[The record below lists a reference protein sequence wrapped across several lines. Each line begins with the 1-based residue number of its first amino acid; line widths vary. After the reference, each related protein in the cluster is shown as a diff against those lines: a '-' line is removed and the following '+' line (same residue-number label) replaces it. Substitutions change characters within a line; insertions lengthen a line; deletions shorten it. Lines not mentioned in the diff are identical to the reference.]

1 MVRQAKLAAI
11 LATMALVFGGGLYWR
26 LKVYLRTPRGGDTT
40 TTVQV
45 TRGTTLKPLLDD
57 LQARAVLDKPRWLYY
72 WARWNDLTE
81 IKTGEY
87 EAKASQTPLDILAM
101 FREGRVKLESFTIAE
116 GLNRWQ
122 VRDVLVEQRWMS
134 RETFEKLCDDQKF
147 LADHG
152 IPGPSCDGYLYPETY
167 TFARG
172 VDPTKIFA
180 ELFKTFL
187 RVLDELTKDGR
198 GPLDLS
204 TRELATLASIVEK
217 ETGAPE
223 ERPHIACLFYNRLEV
238 KKPKWR
244 LDTDPTVIYA
254 ATMRDPNFNGKLTLW
269 HLHEMEHP
277 YNTYKIYGL
286 PPGPICSPGRAALEA
301 VIKPVTCDEFFFVS
315 MNNGRHEFCRTL
327 DCHNRAVERWQRRH
341 ETPSR

>member
-1 MVRQAKLAAI
+1 M
-11 LATMALVFGGGLYWR
+11 
-26 LKVYLRTPRGGDTT
+26 
-40 TTVQV
+40 
-45 TRGTTLKPLLDD
+45 
-57 LQARAVLDKPRWLYY
+57 
-72 WARWNDLTE
+72 
-81 IKTGEY
+81 
-87 EAKASQTPLDILAM
+87 
-101 FREGRVKLESFTIAE
+101 
-116 GLNRWQ
+116 
-122 VRDVLVEQRWMS
+122 
-134 RETFEKLCDDQKF
+134 
-147 LADHG
+147 
-152 IPGPSCDGYLYPETY
+152 
-167 TFARG
+167 
-172 VDPTKIFA
+172 
-180 ELFKTFL
+180 
-187 RVLDELTKDGR
+187 
-198 GPLDLS
+198 
-204 TRELATLASIVEK
+204 
-217 ETGAPE
+217 
-223 ERPHIACLFYNRLEV
+223 